1 MMHALYKEEK
11 RGAIGR
17 AGRKSRCSLNWMVRV
32 GLILKGTFEQ
42 RREGVR
48 GISQV
53 VLRGKSILRVR
64 TARSKSLEGR
74 HVWHVVRTADKLVWP
89 EQSERGKK
97 QEGSSEGN

>member
-53 VLRGKSILRVR
+53 VL
-64 TARSKSLEGR
+64 
-74 HVWHVVRTADKLVWP
+74 
-89 EQSERGKK
+89 
-97 QEGSSEGN
+97 